1 MGRRIRYDDDFDY
14 DQHSDD
20 ALNPRLRR
28 RRMKEVVSLEQIVE
42 QESYR
47 EYGLI
52 YDMRIEG
59 DGIQGLSEHDVN
71 ETREYLEDKGT
82 QKRMDFRTRRTHQN
96 HLEVYRA
103 FNNRD

>member
-14 DQHSDD
+14 DEYSDD
-20 ALNPRLRR
+20 ALNPIRRGRR
-28 RRMKEVVSLEQIVE
+28 RKEVVSLEQIVE

-59 DGIQGLSEHDVN
+59 DGIQGRSEHDVN

-82 QKRMDFRTRRTHQN
+82 QKKMDFRTRRTHQN

-103 FNNRD
+103 FKKSD